1 MMEIVHNVPP
11 GWGLCPAGARLY
23 PVFMALAFVAAGLV
37 FVHTRRDEVS
47 GDEPNAV
54 FPIALAAFFGG
65 LSGAKLPVVLL
76 NLQQGW
82 SWEALL
88 AGRTIAGGLVG
99 GTLGVLLVKRA
110 LGIQGRHGNRFAA
123 PVALGM
129 AVGRIGCL
137 LAGCCA
143 GVPTALP
150 WGIDFGDGVP
160 RHPTQLYEAL
170 FCLCAFVF
178 LQRARKTA
186 RPGRLLSG
194 FFGAYF
200 VFRFFVEFIR
210 PNPIV
215 AGLTPYQWICAAG
228 VILLFVKACL
238 LSSTPSGGLQ
248 HERT

>member
-1 MMEIVHNVPP
+1 MMEIAHNVPP
-11 GWGLCPAGARLY
+11 GWGLCPAGTRLY

-37 FVHTRRDEVS
+37 FACNRRGAAADA
-47 GDEPNAV
+47 EPGAV
-54 FPIALAAFFGG
+54 YPIALAAFFGG
-65 LSGAKLPVVLL
+65 LLGAKLPVVLL
-76 NLQQGW
+76 NLQHGW

-99 GTLGVLLVKRA
+99 GTLGVILVKRA
-110 LGIQGRHGNRFAA
+110 LGIRGRHGNRFAA

-143 GVPTALP
+143 GVSTALP
-150 WGIDFGDGVP
+150 WGVDFGDGVL

-170 FCLCAFVF
+170 FCLCAFAL
-178 LQRARKTA
+178 LQRARRTA
-186 RPGRLLSG
+186 RPGRQLSG

-210 PNPIV
+210 PHPVV
-215 AGLTPYQWICAAG
+215 AGLTAYQWICAAG
-228 VILLFVKACL
+228 ALLLVVKNHL
-238 LSSTPSGGLQ
+238 LSSTPSGGLH